1 MTFHRFLKQNARWLI
16 AGSLLTFMSSF
27 GQTFFISVFS
37 GVIRNEF
44 SLTHGAWGGIYS
56 LGTVAA
62 AIVMVWAGGLT
73 DRFRVRAL
81 GIVFLTLLAAAC
93 LAMAAIPSVWALP
106 FIIFAL
112 RLSGQGMVSHIAM
125 VAMARWFVAMRGR
138 ALAMASLGFAVGEA
152 LLPLTF
158 VALLTTLPWRNLWV
172 IAAMLVMLS
181 IPLLLRLLKTE
192 RTPKSVSEES
202 HAHGM
207 SDRHWLRRE
216 VLGHRLFWLMVPALL
231 GPSAFITAF
240 FFQQVHLAEIKGW
253 SHAGLVALFPL
264 LTIVG
269 VVATLVSGWAVDR
282 FGTARLTPIYQLP
295 LVAAFLVLS
304 FAQTLIGAAV
314 AMVIM
319 SLTIGANS
327 TVPSAFWAEFYGTRH
342 LGSIKAM
349 TTAVMVLGSAIGP
362 GLTGVLIDY
371 GIGFD
376 DQMIGIAV
384 YFIFAS
390 GMAWMGIRQAKHLL
404 PAPS

>member
-1 MTFHRFLKQNARWLI
+1 
-16 AGSLLTFMSSF
+16 
-27 GQTFFISVFS
+27 
-37 GVIRNEF
+37 
-44 SLTHGAWGGIYS
+44 
-56 LGTVAA
+56 
-62 AIVMVWAGGLT
+62 
-73 DRFRVRAL
+73 
-81 GIVFLTLLAAAC
+81 
-93 LAMAAIPSVWALP
+93 
-106 FIIFAL
+106 
-112 RLSGQGMVSHIAM
+112 M

-138 ALAMASLGFAVGEA
+138 ALAMASLGFALGEA

-158 VALLTTLPWRNLWV
+158 VALLTILPWRNLWV

-181 IPLLLRLLKTE
+181 IPLLLWLLKTE

-216 VLGHRLFWLMVPALL
+216 VLGHRLFWFMAPALL

-264 LTIVG
+264 STIVG

-282 FGTARLTPIYQLP
+282 FGTARLTPVYQLP

-304 FAQTLIGAAV
+304 FAQTLSGAAV

-371 GIGFD
+371 GIAFD

-390 GMAWMGIRQAKHLL
+390 GMAWMGIRRAKHLL

>member
-1 MTFHRFLKQNARWLI
+1 MSFRQFLQQNARWLI

-37 GVIRNEF
+37 GAIRNEF

-56 LGTVAA
+56 MGTVAS
-62 AIVMVWAGGLT
+62 AIVMVWAGTLT
-73 DRFRVRAL
+73 DRFRVRVL
-81 GIVFLTLLAAAC
+81 GIVFLALLATAC

-106 FIIFAL
+106 FVIFAL
-112 RLSGQGMVSHIAM
+112 RLSGQGMIGHIAM

-138 ALAMASLGFAVGEA
+138 ALAIASLGVALGEA

-158 VALLTTLPWRNLWV
+158 VAMLTILPWRNLWV

-181 IPLLLRLLKTE
+181 IPLLLWLLKAE

-207 SDRHWLRRE
+207 SDHHWLRRE
-216 VLGHRLFWLMVPALL
+216 VLGHRLFWFMVPALL

-253 SHAGLVALFPL
+253 SHTGLVALFPL
-264 LTIVG
+264 LTSVG
-269 VVATLVSGWAVDR
+269 VIATLVSGWAVDR

-295 LVAAFLVLS
+295 LVAAFVVLS
-304 FAQTLIGAAV
+304 FAQTLFGAAV

-349 TTAVMVLGSAIGP
+349 ATAVMVLGSAIGP

-371 GIGFD
+371 GVAFD
-376 DQMIGIAV
+376 SQMIGIAV

-390 GMAWMGIRQAKHLL
+390 GMAWLGIRQAKHML

>member
-1 MTFHRFLKQNARWLI
+1 MSFRRFLQQNARWLI

-37 GVIRNEF
+37 GAIRNEF
-44 SLTHGAWGGIYS
+44 SLSHGAWGGIYS

-62 AIVMVWAGGLT
+62 AIVMIWAGGLT

-106 FIIFAL
+106 FVIFAL
-112 RLSGQGMVSHIAM
+112 RLSGQGMVSHIAT

-152 LLPLTF
+152 LLPITF
-158 VALLTTLPWRNLWV
+158 VALLTILPWRNLWV

-181 IPLLLRLLKTE
+181 IPLLLWLLKTE

-231 GPSAFITAF
+231 GPAAFITAF

-282 FGTARLTPIYQLP
+282 FGTARLTPVYQLP

-304 FAQTLIGAAV
+304 FSQTLFGAAV

-371 GIGFD
+371 GIAFD